1 MTAAALLRSDLA
13 APAPLDFTSFLRAMG
28 LFKPVAMASLAVLT
42 TCPIYG
48 KVTDLAAPTRSAFER
63 LTAPVKAFSAAL
75 GGTPRV
81 GNYIP
86 GIQGVGNG
94 AVATVNAPVDRRY
107 HSVRILTTNAAGAL
121 TDPTLI
127 VSLVELVVN
136 GVTIR
141 QGAPATFINIAKTYR
156 YTPGTGEIPIFFTE
170 FWRNESPRAA
180 EVTSWDMFGQATF
193 VIKLTFLTPG
203 SGGVGIQNILA
214 DFDLQRNTRT
224 VDVRSAAEI
233 AAGAAPMY
241 KRQNFLA
248 IIKQTDTAQNAN
260 SGTNDQT
267 TLPLA
272 WPIQRI
278 FMDVSANAIS
288 SLQVFIDNNVKQWEF
303 TKAENAD
310 ILNAN
315 DITASFFEYPLIFDY
330 DDKVLDSN
338 LRTSY
343 LDIKYITTGA
353 CTVTF
358 HLHQLVNGYR

>member
-1 MTAAALLRSDLA
+1 MSAAIHARPLLPTVPAALE
-13 APAPLDFTSFLRAMG
+13 FHSFLRAMG
-28 LFKPVAMASLAVLT
+28 LFKPVAFAGLAVLAQF
-42 TCPIYG
+42 PVYG
-48 KVTDLAAPTRSAFER
+48 RVTDLATRSAFFR
-63 LTAPVKAFSAAL
+63 LAEPVKSFAAAL

-86 GIQGVGNG
+86 GIQGV
-94 AVATVNAPVDRRY
+94 APSVTATANAPVDRRY
-107 HSVRILTTNAAGAL
+107 HSLRVLTTNAAGAL
-121 TDPTLI
+121 TDPTTI

-136 GVTIR
+136 GTTIR
-141 QGAPATFINIAKTYR
+141 QGAPATFINLAKTYR

-180 EVTSWDMFGQATF
+180 EITSWDMFGQATF
-193 VIKLTFLTPG
+193 VIKLTFLAPG
-203 SGGVGIQNILA
+203 GGVGIQNILA
-214 DFDLQRNTRT
+214 DFDLQRNTRNVNT
-224 VDVRSAAEI
+224 GTDAV
-233 AAGAAPMY
+233 P
-241 KRQNFLA
+241 KWQRQNFLA

-260 SGTNDQT
+260 TGTNDMT
-267 TLPLA
+267 VLPLA

-288 SLQVFIDNNVKQWEF
+288 SLQLFVDNNVKQWEF

-330 DDKVLDSN
+330 DDKVLESN
-338 LRTSY
+338 LRTQY
-343 LDIKYITTGA
+343 LDLKYVTTGA